1 MFGRWRLLRPFCCP
15 VLSGLVTGIAALAL
29 ALAGSGPAAAAAAGD
44 QPVACASVTGPDG
57 AIAEL
62 SVNGRVVMRLRA
74 PAGGMEPQE
83 RCSVVRDRLLDAL
96 AGSERL
102 EPRPG
107 VVAGQPVV
115 TVGSGVLV
123 TVMPETARLNETV
136 PSLLAWRWTNN
147 LREALDLP
155 PLPLSAAPYR
165 GLAGVQRARAS
176 WYGWELAGRRT
187 ASGERF
193 SPEEFTAAHRSLPFG
208 TRVRVIAPWS
218 GEQVIVRINDRG
230 PWVHGRAFDF
240 SLAAARAIGLDRR
253 GVADVLVE
261 VLD

>member
-29 ALAGSGPAAAAAAGD
+29 ALAGPGPAAA
-44 QPVACASVTGPDG
+44 
-57 AIAEL
+57 
-62 SVNGRVVMRLRA
+62 A

-155 PLPLSAAPYR
+155 P
-165 GLAGVQRARAS
+165 
-176 WYGWELAGRRT
+176 
-187 ASGERF
+187 
-193 SPEEFTAAHRSLPFG
+193 
-208 TRVRVIAPWS
+208 
-218 GEQVIVRINDRG
+218 
-230 PWVHGRAFDF
+230 
-240 SLAAARAIGLDRR
+240 
-253 GVADVLVE
+253 
-261 VLD
+261 